1 MVVECESV
9 EFRLRCLAFRL
20 DASAA
25 EFDGGGIITG
35 SSGMFFTLL
44 STADNGSGEVGGG
57 GAISCGGGRRMRLS
71 PSRVGIQPSG
81 GMSTAG

>member
-44 STADNGSGEVGGG
+44 STADKGSGEVGGG